1 VKSRE
6 ELTGQKED
14 GVNMLN
20 ALNMSLRHHIRS
32 QQQTVVGNPNGGG
45 SFRWGV
51 VCSYRGVKRRKE
63 VVGRRRAIS
72 FKKLGWKCG
81 SSGKV
86 AA

>member
-32 QQQTVVGNPNGGG
+32 QQQTVVGNPNVGG

-63 VVGRRRAIS
+63 VVGRREPSLSRSWA
-72 FKKLGWKCG
+72 GN
-81 SSGKV
+81 V
-86 AA
+86 AQVVR